1 MYTNTLEV
9 VWPSKKDLQYAKT
22 YRKAVKHLKNRL
34 AWYSKYAQSMQL
46 QYNSCISIDIYL
58 MTLLTSVLGTDHS
71 TDAEII
77 NAITMIT
84 VILGGFIFTD
94 TYEPLYM

>member
-1 MYTNTLEV
+1 
-9 VWPSKKDLQYAKT
+9 
-22 YRKAVKHLKNRL
+22 
-34 AWYSKYAQSMQL
+34 
-46 QYNSCISIDIYL
+46 